1 MSALLFRPII
11 IRNTDFKNRI
21 AMSPMC
27 MHSATHDGH
36 STDSHIVYYGAR
48 ALGGARLIMLEI
60 ASALPNG
67 PIGPGDLG
75 IWKDSHFDSL
85 ARIEDAVYSFGA
97 KAGAQLGNEK

>member
-36 STDSHIVYYGAR
+36 
-48 ALGGARLIMLEI
+48 IMLEI

-85 ARIEDAVYSFGA
+85 ARIEDAVYRFGA